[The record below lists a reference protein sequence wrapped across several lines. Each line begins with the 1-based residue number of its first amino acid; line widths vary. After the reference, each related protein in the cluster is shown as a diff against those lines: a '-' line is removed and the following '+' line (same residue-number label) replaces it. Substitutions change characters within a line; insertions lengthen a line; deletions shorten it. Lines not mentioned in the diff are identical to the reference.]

1 MEERAQ
7 REKERQERDRLDKEK
22 KERDEAAKAEAEAQR
37 KKDLMAKMTNLHR
50 NAHHFR
56 NYNFSTYT
64 HFYKTQK
71 LQVYYKYLVLLF
83 IKNRSEPFHFLTKT
97 LQ

>member
-1 MEERAQ
+1 MRAKQVEERAQ

-50 NAHHFR
+50 NAHNFR
-56 NYNFSTYT
+56 NCNFSA
-64 HFYKTQK
+64 TQNSK
-71 LQVYYKYLVLLF
+71 ASDLL
-83 IKNRSEPFHFLTKT
+83 
-97 LQ
+97 

>member
-1 MEERAQ
+1 MRAKQVEERAQ

-50 NAHHFR
+50 NAH
-56 NYNFSTYT
+56 NSGSYNFPAYT
-64 HFYKTQK
+64 HFYKK
-71 LQVYYKYLVLLF
+71 ASDLL
-83 IKNRSEPFHFLTKT
+83 
-97 LQ
+97 